1 MKINNKGFTL
11 IELVVV
17 IAIIGILGGAVFMTI
32 KPGEILAN
40 SRNATRTSD
49 LRTLSTALSKA
60 IANQDLVLT
69 TTSGLTTNNSITGG
83 LTADGKGYI
92 SFTTNPTGFLKLDVN
107 KLPIDPSNSSVIV
120 PLTGQTLPGDK
131 KFKYVY
137 CADATDFEINA
148 YLENDTKAAMK
159 NDGGDND
166 SVYEVGTKLTICPAN
181 VF

>member
-1 MKINNKGFTL
+1 MKVNNKGFTL

-40 SRNATRTSD
+40 SRNSTRVSD

-60 IANQDLVLT
+60 IANQDLTLT
-69 TTSGLTTNNSITGG
+69 TTSGVSTNNSVTGT

-92 SFTTNPTGFLKLDVN
+92 SFTTNPTGFIKLDVS
-107 KLPIDPSNSSVIV
+107 KLPVDPSNGSVFT
-120 PLTGQTLPGDK
+120 PLTGQNLTGDK

-137 CADATDFEINA
+137 CSDGTEFELNA
-148 YLENDTKAAMK
+148 YLENDTKSAMK

-166 SVYEVGTKLTICPAN
+166 SVYEVGTKLTICPAD